1 MKLPV
6 KVDLAEGADGLELHE
21 IIFSLQYT
29 ANAIRPFDLFRAR
42 YLEKLVRKYSQIQG
56 QRQNCAVEN
65 CHDTRK
71 PVSRSSIALSSR
83 PGSLY
88 LV

>member
-56 QRQNCAVEN
+56 QRRQLLEQHFRERFA
-65 CHDTRK
+65 DQTD
-71 PVSRSSIALSSR
+71 
-83 PGSLY
+83 
-88 LV
+88 